1 MNNVLISSQQRTARR
16 PIRVGFRAAVTAA
29 VIAPIAL
36 TGTAQAATGGP
47 SASLAFASA
56 TIKAGAEPVVTYLIS
71 DVPSASVIYLQ
82 RASGT
87 DPSWQDVGRMAAD
100 SATVRAPADEA
111 GDYRYRIL
119 VADRGVTVVASP
131 AVALSVTRAARPGR
145 VRRLRGCQAGTSVAG
160 PVRGPA
166 DRGGGPAG
174 VGVCRRRSRVYFR
187 FLGDGGGRR
196 GGPTQVAGPAR
207 RAAERLNGVK

>member
-1 MNNVLISSQQRTARR
+1 VEPHTNHVLINSQQRTSRR
-16 PIRVGFRAAVTAA
+16 SIRVGLGAAVTVA
-29 VIAPIAL
+29 VIAPLAL
-36 TGTAQAATGGP
+36 AGTAQAATGGP

-87 DPSWQDVGRMAAD
+87 GPAWQDVGRMAAE

-131 AVALSVTRAARPGR
+131 AVALSVTGPPGR
-145 VRRLRGCQAGTSVAG
+145 AGCGACADAKEALPWLAPFVGPLIEEVAQQAWEYV
-160 PVRGPA
+160 
-166 DRGGGPAG
+166 
-174 VGVCRRRSRVYFR
+174 VGVIASIFA
-187 FLGDGGGRR
+187 F
-196 GGPTQVAGPAR
+196 
-207 RAAERLNGVK
+207 